1 MKSEI
6 VSIGTEILLGEITDT
21 NAPYIASRLPVL
33 GIDLYWIHQ
42 VGDNQNRLA
51 EVLERGLSRSDIVIT
66 TGGLGPTQDDVT
78 REAIS
83 QLMGEEMKLDPVL
96 EKELR
101 AMFSERDY
109 PMPETNLK
117 QACLIESS
125 KPIPNPRGTAPGW
138 WVERTGKMIVAMPGP
153 PSEMQRMWNKEVEP
167 RLRMMVTEGV
177 ISSRT
182 IKTFGVGEGSVDEMV
197 SSLLSSTNPTIG
209 VYAKTD
215 GIHIRIT
222 SKAENEEEAGRLL
235 NGMEHQVRD
244 IMGDSVWGVDED
256 TLENNV
262 GRLLLLKGKTVSA
275 MESCTGGLLAS
286 TITDVPGSSDYF
298 KGGVVSYT
306 NETKMANGVDPAIIE
321 AHGAISARTAE
332 AMATAC
338 RERFGTD
345 YGVSVTGVAGP
356 DPSEGH
362 APGTMYVG
370 ISSAEK
376 TETFRPEVYGNR
388 PLMKQRAAI
397 AVLFQLQRLLQAR

>member
-21 NAPYIASRLPVL
+21 NAPFIASQLPFL

-51 EVLERGLSRSDIVIT
+51 EVLEQGLSRSDIIIT

-78 REAIS
+78 REAIA
-83 QLMGEEMKLDPVL
+83 QLMGEEMKLDPDL
-96 EKELR
+96 EKQLR
-101 AMFSERDY
+101 AMFSERSY
-109 PMPETNLK
+109 TMPETNLK

-138 WVERTGKMIVAMPGP
+138 WVERTGKMIIAMPGP

-167 RLRMMVTEGV
+167 KLKTMVSQGV

-182 IKTFGVGEGSVDEMV
+182 IKTFGIGEGSVDEMV

-209 VYAKTD
+209 VYAKID
-215 GIHIRIT
+215 GIHIRVT
-222 SKAENEEEAGRLL
+222 SKADNEEQAERLL
-235 NGMEHQVRD
+235 KGMEDRVLD
-244 IMGDSVWGVDED
+244 IMGDSVWGADED
-256 TLENNV
+256 TLETNV
-262 GRLLLLKGKTVSA
+262 GKLLLDKGKTVAA
-275 MESCTGGLLAS
+275 MESCTGGLVAS

-298 KGGVVSYT
+298 KGGVVAYT
-306 NETKMANGVDPAIIE
+306 NEIKMANGVDREIID
-321 AHGAISARTAE
+321 AHGAISAPTAE
-332 AMATAC
+332 AMAISC
-338 RERFGTD
+338 RERFGAD
-345 YGVSVTGVAGP
+345 YGVSVTGAAGP

-362 APGTMYVG
+362 PPGTMYVG

-376 TETFRPEVYGNR
+376 TETFSPEVYGNR

-397 AVLFQLQRLLQAR
+397 AVLFQLQRLLQAQ

>member
-21 NAPYIASRLPVL
+21 NAPYIASRLPNL

-51 EVLERGLSRSDIVIT
+51 EVLERGLSRSDMVIT

-78 REAIS
+78 REAIA
-83 QLMGEEMKLDPVL
+83 QLMGEEMKLDPTL

-101 AMFSERDY
+101 AMFSGRGY

-125 KPIPNPRGTAPGW
+125 KPISNPRGTAPGW
-138 WVERTGKMIVAMPGP
+138 WIERNGKTIIAMPGP

-167 RLRMMVTEGV
+167 KLRKLSTEGV

-182 IKTFGVGEGSVDEMV
+182 VKTFGIGEGSVDEMV
-197 SSLLSSTNPTIG
+197 GPLLSSTNPTIG
-209 VYAKTD
+209 VYAKID

-222 SKAENEEEAGRLL
+222 SKAENEEAAGKLL
-235 NGMEHQVRD
+235 KGMECKVRD
-244 IMGDSVWGVDED
+244 IMGDSVWGIGEG
-256 TLENNV
+256 TLESNV
-262 GRLLLLKGKTVSA
+262 GSLLLLKSKTLAS

-298 KGGVVSYT
+298 KGGIVSYT
-306 NETKMANGVDPAIIE
+306 NETKIANGVDPAIIG
-321 AHGAISARTAE
+321 AHGAISATTAE
-332 AMATAC
+332 AMAVAC
-338 RERFGTD
+338 RERFGAD
-345 YGVSVTGVAGP
+345 YGVSVTGVTGP
-356 DPSEGH
+356 GPSEGH
-362 APGTMYVG
+362 DPGTMYVG

-376 TETFRPEVYGNR
+376 TETFSPEVYGNR
-388 PLMKQRAAI
+388 PLMKQRAVI
-397 AVLFQLQRLLQAR
+397 AVLYQLQRLLQAS